1 MATASKKEYQK
12 SSVFTAKS
20 ISLIP
25 ASYSK
30 AQTAGQIAFHIKAFP
45 AQTCNCEEAYKHTIE
60 FQRDGHG
67 PVGSLSEYYEF
78 VTNNGVEQFVIY
90 PRKGDGFVV
99 CQHEEGIFRILEWSE

>member
-1 MATASKKEYQK
+1 MATALKKEYQK
-12 SSVFTAKS
+12 PSVFTAKS
-20 ISLIP
+20 MSLIP

-45 AQTCNCEEAYKHTIE
+45 AQSCNCEEAYKHTIE

-67 PVGSLSEYYEF
+67 PVGSLSEYQ
-78 VTNNGVEQFVIY
+78 QFLGHTGITQYVIY

-99 CQHEEGIFRILEWSE
+99 CQYEAGIFKVLEWSE